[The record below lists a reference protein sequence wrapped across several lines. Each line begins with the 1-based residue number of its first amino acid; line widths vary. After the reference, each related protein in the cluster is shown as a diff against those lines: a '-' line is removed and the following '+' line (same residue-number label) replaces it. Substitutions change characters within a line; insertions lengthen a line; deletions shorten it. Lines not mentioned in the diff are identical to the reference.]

1 MPDMILMETEEKM
14 DDTLKELSYEFSS
27 IRTGVANASLL
38 DHIQVYYY
46 GAKTPVKQLAGISVV
61 EGTQLY
67 IKPYDKG
74 ILKDIEKAISTSDI
88 GIAPQNDGNGLRI
101 IIPKMTEERRRELAK
116 EIGKK
121 AEAIKVRIRN
131 VRRDANDKLKKL
143 DLAEDELKGYLDD
156 VQALT
161 DKNIK
166 KIDEASAKKEK
177 EVMTV

>member
-38 DHIQVYYY
+38 DHIQVDYY
-46 GAKTPVKQLAGISVV
+46 GAKTPVKQLASISVV

-177 EVMTV
+177 EVMTI

>member
-38 DHIQVYYY
+38 DHIQVDYY
-46 GAKTPVKQLAGISVV
+46 GAKTPVKQLASISVV